1 VIGGKKILAVILARG
16 GSKGIKLKNLR
27 KINNKSLVF
36 HAANIVKKINEID
49 RAIVSTDH
57 NKISKEAVKFGLS
70 APFKRP
76 TKLSGDKVSDYKV
89 LDHALRFMEKFDKT
103 KYDIIVSL
111 PPTSPLR
118 KSKDVR
124 GAIKMMIKNKF
135 DSVWTVSPTDSKY
148 HPLKQLNLVKNKIN
162 YFDKKG
168 SRVIARQQL
177 KLVYHRNGVAYVA
190 TRECILKKKNL
201 ISKNSGGYVTKGYQV
216 SIDTVNDLK
225 QANKKY

>member
-1 VIGGKKILAVILARG
+1 MIGGKKILAVILARG

-36 HAANIVKKINEID
+36 HAANTVKKINEID

-76 TKLSGDKVSDYKV
+76 AKLSGDKISDYKV

-124 GAIKMMIKNKF
+124 GAIKMLIK
-135 DSVWTVSPTDSKY
+135 S
-148 HPLKQLNLVKNKIN
+148 L
-162 YFDKKG
+162 G
-168 SRVIARQQL
+168 
-177 KLVYHRNGVAYVA
+177 
-190 TRECILKKKNL
+190 
-201 ISKNSGGYVTKGYQV
+201 
-216 SIDTVNDLK
+216 
-225 QANKKY
+225 